1 MALLK
6 LACAIFLCMMVVA
19 PQAKAAITCAT
30 VSKSLVPCIAYL
42 EGGSTPSSACCIG
55 VKTLNSLAS
64 TPADRRTACGC
75 LKSAA
80 TSFEGIDFAK
90 AAQLPTKCSVN
101 IGYTISPNID
111 CSKYISTLSVS
122 SFSSR
127 VWKNVLPRKEMIFQK
142 GFAICLI

>member
-1 MALLK
+1 MAILK
-6 LACAIFLCMMVVA
+6 LACAIFLCIMVVA

-42 EGGSTPSSACCIG
+42 EGGSTPTPGCCNG

-75 LKSAA
+75 LKSAV
-80 TSFEGIDFAK
+80 TSFQGIDFAK

-111 CSKYISTLSVS
+111 CTKYISIVSLCLSIS
-122 SFSSR
+122 SFNS
-127 VWKNVLPRKEMIFQK
+127 KI
-142 GFAICLI
+142 